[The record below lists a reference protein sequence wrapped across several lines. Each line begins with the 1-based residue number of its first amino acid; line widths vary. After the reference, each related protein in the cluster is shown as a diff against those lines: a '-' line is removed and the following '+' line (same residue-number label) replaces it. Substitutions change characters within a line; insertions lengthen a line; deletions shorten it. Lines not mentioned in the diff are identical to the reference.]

1 VKKILIEEYGW
12 PDNFMQEAWARDA
25 EEIWN
30 RIASI

>member
-12 PDNFMQEAWARDA
+12 PDNFRQEDWVRDA

-30 RIASI
+30 GIASI